1 MCLCLI
7 NMLSTTRLKNKMF
20 FEWCNQDNEPRPLLL
35 PCFALAINFVDFI
48 LLQRRCLTIIFTHPS
63 YENEPQPSL
72 QLATCVIQLWCQ
84 FWWWSLSIVLKPPNA
99 KMPYAH
105 LYKNVSSEGNGVGN
119 GILVDKIFSIDRIF
133 TFLAFLY
140 PIDGR

>member
-1 MCLCLI
+1 
-7 NMLSTTRLKNKMF
+7 
-20 FEWCNQDNEPRPLLL
+20 
-35 PCFALAINFVDFI
+35 
-48 LLQRRCLTIIFTHPS
+48 
-63 YENEPQPSL
+63 
-72 QLATCVIQLWCQ
+72 
-84 FWWWSLSIVLKPPNA
+84 
-99 KMPYAH
+99 MPYAH